1 MFGEVP
7 DDKYGVEEDGP
18 TIIPTDM
25 DGGAVAVTPPVVHLS
40 QSQQDDL
47 ATAVDSV
54 QDDSHRVSLYL
65 AAQGF
70 LHSTVTR

>member
-7 DDKYGVEEDGP
+7 DDNYGVEEDGP
-18 TIIPTDM
+18 PIIPTDM
-25 DGGAVAVTPPVVHLS
+25 DGGAVAVTPPAVHLS

-54 QDDSHRVSLYL
+54 QDDGHGVSLYL
-65 AAQGF
+65 AAQA
-70 LHSTVTR
+70 LYCH